1 MEDSEKVTSS
11 DKWADAIDKVKRKM
25 SYAQILV
32 EAALT
37 INADDTIRRMQR
49 TNNRI
54 YAAL

>member
-1 MEDSEKVTSS
+1 MEDSQKVTSS
-11 DKWADAIDKVKRKM
+11 DKWAEAIEKIKRKM

-32 EAALT
+32 EAALI

-54 YAAL
+54 YVAL